1 MTRRVRV
8 LIADDH
14 PVVRLGL
21 RGMLDGQDDFEVV
34 GEAENGRRAVEMACS
49 LEPDVVLMDL
59 RMPEL
64 DGVSATAEIGERS
77 PGARVLVLTTSD
89 SGADILRAV
98 EAGATGYVLKDAPR
112 EELYEAVRVAA
123 EGKPLLAPEVAAH
136 LVDRLRW
143 PSDEALSAREI
154 EVLELVAQ
162 GKSNKSIASELW
174 ISETTVK
181 SHLLH
186 IYGKLGARD
195 RAVGRRG
202 RPQAGDLA
210 SVESRLWQ
218 LSPSAV
224 SDQLSA
230 SLFGRRPR
238 S

>member
-1 MTRRVRV
+1 
-8 LIADDH
+8 
-14 PVVRLGL
+14 
-21 RGMLDGQDDFEVV
+21 
-34 GEAENGRRAVEMACS
+34 MACS

-202 RPQAGDLA
+202 RPK
-210 SVESRLWQ
+210 
-218 LSPSAV
+218 
-224 SDQLSA
+224 
-230 SLFGRRPR
+230 RRILHL
-238 S
+238 